1 MIISGFAI
9 GVQTSVVPN
18 LFGPVVDM
26 ILAEKFT
33 CNFEVHKEVLFIPG
47 VLGIYTVKH
56 YQNSAVL
63 YAYIM

>member
-1 MIISGFAI
+1 MMFSGFAV
-9 GVQTSVVPN
+9 GVPTSVVPN

-33 CNFEVHKEVLFIPG
+33 CNFEVHKEVLLTAG

-56 YQNSAVL
+56 YQKML
-63 YAYIM
+63 